1 MTRIRQ
7 PRPHF
12 IPMSSERLAVSTYF
26 LINGF
31 VVGSWAPKIPEL
43 GQRLSISEGVLGLM
57 ILAFGIGS
65 LTMMPVMGPL
75 VARFGSARL
84 TKLAALAL
92 SPTLLWLT
100 LAPDIP
106 LAAAALFLLGGF
118 VGAMDIAMNAN
129 AVAAEQHLRRAIM
142 SSCHGFW
149 SLGGF
154 IGATA
159 GGLMIE
165 AAGPLWHAMA
175 VTAIAGALTLLV
187 WPLVFEDKPLE
198 NSARHPVRLPRSLLP
213 YLVGLMAL
221 FSMVPEGAVL
231 DWGALYLRQAFGADI
246 AMSGLAF
253 GAFAAAMAA
262 TRFAGDTLRNRFGAV
277 STLRISA
284 LIAFAGLLSAALAP
298 YPALAIAG
306 FALSGIGIANMAPI
320 LFSAAGNLPGL
331 APGIGLSLVTSMGY
345 SGLLAAPPAIGFAAE
360 STGFKVIFAA
370 LALLLLAIFARAE
383 VARHADMH
391 SSE

>member
-1 MTRIRQ
+1 MTRARQ
-7 PRPHF
+7 PRSHYVL
-12 IPMSSERLAVSTYF
+12 MTRERLAVSTYF
-26 LINGF
+26 LVNGF

-43 GQRLSISEGVLGLM
+43 GQRLSISESVLGLM
-57 ILAFGIGS
+57 ILVFGIGS

-75 VARFGSARL
+75 IARFGSARP
-84 TKLAALAL
+84 TKFAAIAL

-129 AVAAEQHLRRAIM
+129 AVATEQHLRRAIM

-154 IGATA
+154 IGATV

-175 VTAIAGALTLLV
+175 VTAIAGTLTVLV
-187 WPLVFEDKPLE
+187 WPLLFEDRPAQTTQKH
-198 NSARHPVRLPRSLLP
+198 RVRLPRSPLP

-231 DWGALYLRQAFGADI
+231 DWGALYLRQAFDANI
-246 AMSGLAF
+246 ATSGLAF
-253 GAFAAAMAA
+253 GAFAAAMAT

-284 LIAFAGLLSAALAP
+284 LVAFAGLLSAALAP
-298 YPALAIAG
+298 HPALVIAG

-345 SGLLAAPPAIGFAAE
+345 SGLLAAPPAIGFVAE

-370 LALLLLAIFARAE
+370 LGLLLLAIFFKAE
-383 VARHADMH
+383 VARHADMRQ
-391 SSE
+391 S